1 VLCCRLIDRG
11 WGSMES
17 GRLQMPRWTL
27 ADIPFLLPDA
37 NIHISLV
44 FVRLSDP
51 LTIVGQSLLCILAPR
66 SAYYLL
72 LDFLINVRRF
82 LHLWILLRRHIYVLM
97 RCCILMSSDYLSRWL
112 LRLQEWNVLVLD
124 AFQEDLHETLVLFQ
138 IDVKLEVNCSQNV
151 QLAIYDSLQIK
162 AESSWIV
169 DVLLE
174 TQPIFVDKQ
183 RFFIVF
189 VCEKETGTIKSIRG
203 NFIIKLKLT
212 WCN

>member
-1 VLCCRLIDRG
+1 LLCCLLIERG

-17 GRLQMPRWTL
+17 GRLHMPRWTL
-27 ADIPFLLPDA
+27 AGIPFLLPDPDV
-37 NIHISLV
+37 HISLV

-51 LTIVGQSLLCILAPR
+51 LTIVGQSLLCILVQR

-72 LDFLINVRRF
+72 LNFLINVRRF
-82 LHLWILLRRHIYVLM
+82 LYLWILLRRHSNILM
-97 RCCILMSSDYLSRWL
+97 RCCILLGSDLSRWL
-112 LRLQEWNVLVLD
+112 MRLQEWIVLVLD
-124 AFQEDLHETLVLFQ
+124 AFQKDLHETLVLFQ

-162 AESSWIV
+162 PESSWIV
-169 DVLLE
+169 DVILE
-174 TQPIFVDKQ
+174 TQPIFVYKQ

-203 NFIIKLKLT
+203 NFIWKLKLT
-212 WCN
+212 WYN